1 MLVAAQVNR
10 DAQIKVVS
18 MSPAILVWYQIVTSC
33 NLLVLVFKTVNCN
46 KAVYID
52 MYFQFYGWH
61 KCCQCCLGAAC
72 DQGGHQ
78 MTPFVVPTQVHT
90 LVWSCFVLP
99 EHHFC
104 DQGSSNVSCRLIL
117 QHCVE
122 PRGGNQRDGRRIAK
136 RPTTDAAKDRE
147 TSRTSIAL
155 LSFVSTVMNIF
166 ARGILVIENSF
177 LQILQKARQMMQ
189 INCDLE
195 FFGIFCIG
203 WCLGCCGVNMYYISI
218 WW

>member
-33 NLLVLVFKTVNCN
+33 NLLTVLVFKTVNCN

-52 MYFQFYGWH
+52 MYFQFCGWH

-104 DQGSSNVSCRLIL
+104 DQGSSQRIMSFDFAALRWTTVGISTMAEELQKDRRQMQRRTERPPGPA
-117 QHCVE
+117 QHCTSQFCLDRHKHFC
-122 PRGGNQRDGRRIAK
+122 PRNPCNWK
-136 RPTTDAAKDRE
+136 
-147 TSRTSIAL
+147 
-155 LSFVSTVMNIF
+155 
-166 ARGILVIENSF
+166 
-177 LQILQKARQMMQ
+177 
-189 INCDLE
+189 
-195 FFGIFCIG
+195 
-203 WCLGCCGVNMYYISI
+203 
-218 WW
+218 

>member
-33 NLLVLVFKTVNCN
+33 NLLTVLVFKTVNCN

-52 MYFQFYGWH
+52 MYFQFCGWH

-122 PRGGNQRDGRRIAK
+122 PRWESAQWPKNCKKTDDRCSEGQRDLQ
-136 RPTTDAAKDRE
+136 DQH
-147 TSRTSIAL
+147 SIAL
-155 LSFVSTVMNIF
+155 LSFVSTAINIF
-166 ARGILVIENSF
+166 ARGIL
-177 LQILQKARQMMQ
+177 
-189 INCDLE
+189 
-195 FFGIFCIG
+195 GIFCIDG
-203 WCLGCCGVNMYYISI
+203 CLGCCDVNMYYISI